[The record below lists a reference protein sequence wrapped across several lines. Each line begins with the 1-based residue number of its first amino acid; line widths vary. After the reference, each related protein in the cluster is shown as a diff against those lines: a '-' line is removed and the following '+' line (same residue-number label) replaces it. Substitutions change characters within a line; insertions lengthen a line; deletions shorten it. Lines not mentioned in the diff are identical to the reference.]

1 MFASEFSLETVVTVE
16 RWLGGSEPLERMSIL
31 LSDRSADIAR
41 GRERGI
47 AGRAGPHRLQAAH
60 GARDDVH
67 ALRGGRE
74 VQEDLLRSLRGCS
87 EH

>member
-1 MFASEFSLETVVTVE
+1 MARDHELT
-16 RWLGGSEPLERMSIL
+16 LERQGWMGRMCIL

-67 ALRGGRE
+67 AIWGGRE
-74 VQEDLLRSLRGCS
+74 VQEDLLRSLQGISVVCES
-87 EH
+87 IGK

>member
-1 MFASEFSLETVVTVE
+1 MRVTIMARDHE
-16 RWLGGSEPLERMSIL
+16 LTLERQGWMGRMCIL

-67 ALRGGRE
+67 AIWGGRE
-74 VQEDLLRSLRGCS
+74 VQEDLLRSLQGT
-87 EH
+87 